1 VTVTLR
7 RAPSA
12 RLGAV
17 VAVAAGIA
25 GGAVAQGGGGE
36 ARPRPASAP
45 LCVACHG
52 TNGYSTAPDAPH
64 LAAQPAMYLAA
75 QLKAFREGSR
85 KHEVMNVVAKSLK
98 DDDIEQLARWYSEF
112 KIEVK

>member
-1 VTVTLR
+1 MR
-7 RAPSA
+7 RAPIS
-12 RLGAV
+12 RG
-17 VAVAAGIA
+17 VAVLAGIA
-25 GGAVAQGGGGE
+25 ITHSVIALPAAAQGTD

-45 LCVACHG
+45 LCAACHG
-52 TNGYSTAPDAPH
+52 TNGYSSAPDAPH

-75 QLKAFREGSR
+75 QLEAFRSGKR

-98 DDDIEQLARWYSEF
+98 DADIEELSKWYSEF